1 MTSMETPKPPVHTSP
16 RWSANSKLIVGL
28 TLVASLAVLL
38 QQFHEI
44 IGPLLLSFVLAFLL
58 HPAATLLN
66 KKLRVPWRLSVVIV
80 FFLLVVILAGL
91 FTLVGFAIVQ
101 QIQNLIATV
110 QRFITELPQLVS
122 QLSTQV
128 FYIGP
133 FELDLARFDLA
144 NLANRLFSFLQT
156 ILGQAGSLVGT
167 IATGTISTFGY
178 AVFVL
183 LIAFFLLTEGGQVR
197 ENILRIDIPGYDQEI
212 RRLGRELTRIWDA
225 YLRSQFLIVILVVIS
240 YYILMNFLGMRFSL
254 GIAIMAGIARLVPYI
269 GPFFVWTTAALLAY
283 FSPTNYFNLQPWAYT
298 VLVIGASL
306 LLDQVFDQ
314 YIQPKLMGQSLGIHP
329 AAILVAAIIA
339 YQWLGIIGL
348 VLAAP
353 VLATVTLLFRYS
365 LQKLFDLDP
374 WPQEET
380 VTPVK
385 LPHDRFVNRLRARW
399 RLWLRR

>member
-1 MTSMETPKPPVHTSP
+1 METPKPPTNTSP

-28 TLVASLAVLL
+28 TLVAILAVLL
-38 QQFHEI
+38 QQFNEI
-44 IGPLLLSFVLAFLL
+44 VGPLLLSFVLAFLL
-58 HPAATLLN
+58 HPIATQFN
-66 KKLRVPWRLSVVIV
+66 KRLKIPWRLSVVFV
-80 FFLLVVILAGL
+80 FLILIIILAGL

-122 QLSTQV
+122 TLSSQV
-128 FYIGP
+128 FQIGP
-133 FELDLARFDLA
+133 FELDLARFDLT
-144 NLANRLFSFLQT
+144 NLANRLFSFLQA

-167 IATGTISTFGY
+167 IATGTISTFGLG
-178 AVFVL
+178 VFIL

-197 ENILRIDIPGYDQEI
+197 ENILHIDIPGYDHEI

-225 YLRSQFLIVILVVIS
+225 YLRSQFLIVVLVVIS
-240 YYILMNFLGMRFSL
+240 YYILMTFLGMRFAL

-283 FSPTNYFNLQPWAYT
+283 FSPSNYFGLQPWAYT
-298 VLVIGASL
+298 VLVIGLSL
-306 LLDQVFDQ
+306 LLDWLFDQ
-314 YIQPKLMGQSLGIHP
+314 YIQPKLMGRSLGIHP

-365 LQKLFDLDP
+365 LRKMFDLDP
-374 WPQEET
+374 WPQVENEK
-380 VTPVK
+380 PIK
-385 LPHDRFVNRLRARW
+385 LPHDRLINRLRARW
-399 RLWLRR
+399 RIWLRR